1 MKGLA
6 SAALAVVLTLQSG
19 PSTSLR
25 LTFRGPNG
33 ETVRPDRVTLLLD
46 WWGGGE
52 QEVVPISGNVATLNA
67 DDRRFGDPKARPNEA
82 SRILVEAKGYA
93 SALSEPFDWPQ
104 HSGPFTVAF
113 RGGTATVRE
122 GQIADLRVALRR
134 PQPRALRF
142 IDQTGAA
149 AIGISVDIYMF
160 WTRQNHCGVFE
171 GNVLTT
177 GLTNAQ
183 GQLSVPD
190 GDFDYG
196 VALPTGADDVVFD
209 HEPVFYEKIVRAT
222 QPVTMVVVHHFT
234 GRPVTV
240 DVVADNATVAGL
252 QVLGS
257 DRYNGCMDP
266 GIRPLGVTDTAGRA
280 AVQSFSS
287 DRFHSISICRN
298 GTELWHGPATVL
310 DKSLVRIVLDPSYK
324 PSDPTTDLCAN
335 RR

>member
-6 SAALAVVLTLQSG
+6 SAVLAVVLAVQSG

-25 LTFRGPNG
+25 LSFRGPDG
-33 ETVRPDRVTLLLD
+33 ETIRPDRVTLLLD

-52 QEVVPISGNVATLNA
+52 QEAIPISDGVATLNA
-67 DDRRFGDPKARPNEA
+67 DDRRFTDPKARPNEA
-82 SRILVEAKGYA
+82 SRIFVEAKGYA

-104 HSGPFTVAF
+104 RSGPFTVAF

-149 AIGISVDIYMF
+149 AIGITVDVYMF

-171 GNVLTT
+171 GKVLTS

-209 HEPVFYEKIVRAT
+209 REPVFYEKIVQAT
-222 QPVTMVVVHHFT
+222 EPVTTVIVHRFT

-240 DVVADNATVAGL
+240 EVVADKATVAGL

-266 GIRPLGVTDTAGRA
+266 GIRPLGVTDTGGRVA
-280 AVQSFSS
+280 LSAFSS
-287 DRFHSISICRN
+287 DRYYGISICRN
-298 GTELWHGPATVL
+298 DTELWHGPATAL
-310 DKSLVRIVLDPSYK
+310 DKSPVRIVLDPSYK
-324 PSDPTTDLCAN
+324 PADPTTDLCAN